1 MFAVAAAASCERRPS
16 GDAQAT
22 KAPSSAD
29 SMSEDTMP
37 APPQLTATEV
47 MVLQRAAMILR
58 KKYSAARKGLD
69 VETSLRDFG
78 SDALLH
84 LQEQVIHI
92 AVLFPDV
99 EIVVDAL
106 SPPTTDIHEIFSAR
120 DAVRLR
126 LFKCTPPKLETSA
139 LNKRLNLVRTVA
151 PSTASKKELNKQG
164 REGGVD
170 STFPYFI
177 SIDSSTFAVTSQLAK
192 QLDMATAT
200 HGDGTSGF
208 EDISTD
214 EYKEWIQYQ
223 MVVCIHNYF
232 NRKKLHS
239 RMMVIANAPV
249 SNTQQYKIDAAFRPT
264 VCELHHNFLP
274 LIIELEQQRAQR
286 AEAQEQL
293 REHALHA
300 IKCVPRWES
309 VIKGLMY
316 PIGIAVAGNCVDV
329 YGFVLGHK
337 TFAGGQKMPVINTI
351 TLTSTTLSKFS
362 RVLDVL
368 LSEPLLAYYD
378 SLYARCFG
386 APATTSPPPPPSTQG
401 DIPPALVERIHLSDH
416 RPDEPQ
422 QPQQHQH
429 QQPQQHQQHQQLQQ
443 QQQPQHHQQQ
453 KDEVILA
460 NMRVFFE
467 FEEINADVKIIDDT
481 VVKRVPDDHNIDR
494 IRLMWRIL
502 HPRHPIRVINSNTI
516 VMPFLGSGK
525 FTTPEQLLCVA
536 EQLLRLC
543 FHSLSHADVR
553 KENIAVRNAKVAFLI
568 DVEDFGTHTPDGFNC
583 CLLER
588 HPDLFCRSGR
598 DRLPFKS
605 IHDFYSLAMAWAR
618 PDFGERFD
626 VLRTCDRFE
635 DACRRLVEWLQQK
648 KRDMA
653 HESDGNADD
662 GDQGNADDDDD
673 DDDEEEEEEQQQQ
686 QQQEGEEEGREVGVK
701 KKLKIL
707 NKLIE
712 GMQNATI
719 L

>member
-22 KAPSSAD
+22 KVPSSAD
-29 SMSEDTMP
+29 STSEDTMP

-58 KKYSAARKGLD
+58 KKYNAARKGLD
-69 VETSLRDFG
+69 VETSLRDFD
-78 SDALLH
+78 SDALEH
-84 LQEQVIHI
+84 LQDYI
-92 AVLFPDV
+92 ADMAHTMPDV
-99 EIVVDAL
+99 DIVVDAL
-106 SPPTTDIHEIFSAR
+106 DPLTTDKHKISSACK
-120 DAVRLR
+120 AVKLQ
-126 LFKCTPPKLETSA
+126 LSKCTPPKLDTSA
-139 LNKRLNLVRTVA
+139 LNKRL
-151 PSTASKKELNKQG
+151 SKCMLNKQEK
-164 REGGVD
+164 EGGVD
-170 STFPYFI
+170 NTFPYFI
-177 SIDSSTFAVTSQLAK
+177 SIDSSTFTVTSQLAK

-214 EYKEWIQYQ
+214 EYEGWIQYQ
-223 MVVCIHNYF
+223 MMVCIHNYF

-249 SNTQQYKIDAAFRPT
+249 SNTEQYKIDAAFRPT
-264 VCELHHNFLP
+264 VCELHHSFLP
-274 LIIELEQQRAQR
+274 LIIELEQQRTQR
-286 AEAQEQL
+286 AAAKEQL
-293 REHALHA
+293 REYALHA
-300 IKCVPRWES
+300 IKCVPHWES

-337 TFAGGQKMPVINTI
+337 TFAGGQKMPVINSI

-386 APATTSPPPPPSTQG
+386 APATTSPPPPPSPQC
-401 DIPPALVERIHLSDH
+401 DIPPALVERIRLSGDC
-416 RPDEPQ
+416 PEEPQ
-422 QPQQHQH
+422 QPQH
-429 QQPQQHQQHQQLQQ
+429 HQQHHHHQQSQQLQQ
-443 QQQPQHHQQQ
+443 QQQQ

-467 FEEINADVKIIDDT
+467 FEDINADVKIIDDT
-481 VVKRVPDDHNIDR
+481 VVKRVPDDQNIDH
-494 IRLMWRIL
+494 ILLMWRIL

-543 FHSLSHADVR
+543 FHSLPHADVR
-553 KENIAVRNAKVAFLI
+553 RENIAVKDATAAFI
-568 DVEDFGTHTPDGFNC
+568 VDVENFGTHTPDGFNC

-588 HPDLFCRSGR
+588 HPDLFCRSGE

-626 VLRTCDRFE
+626 VRSTCDRFE

-653 HESDGNADD
+653 HKGGGNADD
-662 GDQGNADDDDD
+662 GDHGH
-673 DDDEEEEEEQQQQ
+673 DDDEEE
-686 QQQEGEEEGREVGVK
+686 GCEVDVK